1 LTPTR
6 DKGKEENMRNR
17 IPSKAAGAALIL
29 AALAAV
35 QPAQTQTFSVIYTFI
50 GGTEGATPLA
60 NLLLYQ
66 GVLYGATSGGGAHNA
81 GTVFQVDTTTMAETV
96 LHSFKG
102 GPSDGAAPF
111 AGLIRDQSGNLYGAS
126 YGGGAHL
133 FGTVFKIPE
142 AGGFTLM
149 HSFKGPPSEGAGPAG
164 TLVMDHAGNL
174 YGTTYSGGDTEGYG
188 TVFEITA
195 GGDYMTGQSFS
206 PDGALPRA
214 GLLLVKS
221 ALYGTTFGGPA
232 RLYGGT
238 VFEVGVT
245 PPLYTFT
252 GGADGSQPQASV
264 ISDGLGNLYGTASA
278 GGTGSFGAGNGVV
291 FEVNIATGQETVL
304 YTFMGLDGADPAGSL
319 VRDADGNLYGTT
331 RLGGAFGYGTV
342 FELDTLG
349 NLTTLYTFTGGADGA
364 SPFAGLVLD
373 GSGNFWGVASAGG
386 SAAAPGG
393 FGTVFEIAAGK

>member
-1 LTPTR
+1 
-6 DKGKEENMRNR
+6 MRSW
-17 IPSKAAGAALIL
+17 IPSKAGGAALIL
-29 AALAAV
+29 AACAAT
-35 QPAQTQTFSVIYTFI
+35 QPAQTQTFSVIYTFT
-50 GGTEGATPLA
+50 GGTDGGTPLA

-81 GTVFQVDTTTMAETV
+81 GTIFQVDTTTMAETV
-96 LHSFKG
+96 LHSFAG
-102 GPSDGAAPF
+102 GPADGAAPF
-111 AGLIRDQSGNLYGAS
+111 AGLIRDPSGNLYGAS

-142 AGGFTLM
+142 AGGFTLL

-164 TLVMDHAGNL
+164 TLVMDYAGNI
-174 YGTTYSGGDTEGYG
+174 YGTTYVGGDTAGFG

-195 GGDYMTGQSFS
+195 GGAYMTGQSFG

-214 GLLLVKS
+214 GLLLEKG
-221 ALYGTTFGGPA
+221 ALYGTTFGGPD

-252 GGADGSQPQASV
+252 GGTDGSQPLASV
-264 ISDGLGNLYGTASA
+264 ISDGLGNLYGTASD
-278 GGTGSFGAGNGVV
+278 GGSRSFGAGKGVV

-304 YTFMGLDGADPAGSL
+304 YTFMGPDGSDPAGSL
-319 VRDADGNLYGTT
+319 VRDTDGNLYGTT
-331 RLGGAFGYGTV
+331 LLGGAFGHGTV
-342 FELDTLG
+342 FELDAKG
-349 NLTTLYTFTGGADGA
+349 ILTTLHTFTGGADGA

-373 GSGNFWGVASAGG
+373 GSGNFWGVTSAGG
-386 SAAAPGG
+386 STAAPGG
-393 FGTVFEIAAGK
+393 YGTVFEIAAGK